1 MNSINIIGRTTK
13 DIEMFNENMGK
24 ISIAVSRPYKNLN
37 GEYETDFFDCVIFN
51 AASEYIKNIKKGT
64 LVSIEGRLQNSSF
77 EKDGRKYT
85 STNIIVNRIQVLVK
99 PQPKENPYETFGNSI
114 KTESNIGEQIQ
125 IDDSELPF

>member
-24 ISIAVSRPYKNLN
+24 LSIAVSRPYKNLN

-51 AASEYIKNIKKGT
+51 AASEYIKNIKKGS

-99 PQPKENPYETFGNSI
+99 PQPKENPYETICNSI
-114 KTESNIGEQIQ
+114 KTESNIGEQIE
-125 IDDSELPF
+125 ITSDDLPF